1 MPNFSLNLIHPD
13 ETSLETFDFD
23 DDLWTVTNIN
33 VNVERY
39 TGDADRPSCMRF
51 YGNPFVFGDINPYT
65 GEIFEF
71 GDLGPGL
78 LPIQFGD
85 SWKGVAQGVYKD
97 YNVIGSTIVNVS
109 YYVRSLYDNS
119 AMSYIHALDHTNGD
133 VFITGLLLD
142 FIYNYTWR
150 FRIKRFLVPATCN
163 VVRMRFVQS
172 GSYRTDFLIDNF
184 AFCAS
189 ALNTDPDDYSR
200 LPVKLSTLKPNLGVK
215 RQRDKRAIHYDFKL
229 GWKHVSRAM
238 YDRLQVLH
246 FAEEKLYFIDGEV
259 PQLVEEF
266 TIYDNATYNF
276 VGITNPSATHIGYVD
291 SGTALP
297 TAVDDYETTEIA
309 TVDYQEIDADD
320 ANYNE
325 TTDPADEYYLW
336 HKFRLVSAIT
346 GSDIQRFRMKVV
358 ASSDDSSPQ
367 NYDGCIV
374 YAWDGATWDEL
385 ARTSNDSKN
394 DLTYSTVVATVAQQ
408 YVDDSG
414 YVYLLL
420 RSGGTRNGTDS
431 LDLKTYFVE
440 VEINDGLD
448 LVIMPTHRPR
458 FPTNVINDDL
468 SVKNKTTG
476 STLVHDTDYTYD
488 YETTEITIIGESSG
502 DVIEVTYYR
511 CWEVEIAEIPEVWLR
526 GDPGE
531 DRDRALE
538 LLLRTITGSL

>member
-1 MPNFSLNLIHPD
+1 M
-13 ETSLETFDFD
+13 
-23 DDLWTVTNIN
+23 
-33 VNVERY
+33 
-39 TGDADRPSCMRF
+39 
-51 YGNPFVFGDINPYT
+51 
-65 GEIFEF
+65 GEIHV
-71 GDLGPGL
+71 PSACTIVR
-78 LPIQFGD
+78 IQFR
-85 SWKGVAQGVYKD
+85 QM
-97 YNVIGSTIVNVS
+97 
-109 YYVRSLYDNS
+109 LY
-119 AMSYIHALDHTNGD
+119 
-133 VFITGLLLD
+133 
-142 FIYNYTWR
+142 
-150 FRIKRFLVPATCN
+150 
-163 VVRMRFVQS
+163 
-172 GSYRTDFLIDNF
+172 YRTDFLIDDI

-189 ALNTDPDDYSR
+189 ALDTDPDDYSR

-276 VGITNPSATHIGYVD
+276 VGITNPSATHIGYID

-325 TTDPADEYYLW
+325 TTDPTDEYYLW

-420 RSGGTRNGTDS
+420 RSRGTRNGTDS
-431 LDLKTYFVE
+431 LDLRTYFVE

-448 LVIMPTHRPR
+448 LVINTTHLVRL
-458 FPTNVINDDL
+458 PTNHVPTDL
-468 SVKNKTTG
+468 VVKNKTTG
-476 STLVHDTDYTYD
+476 ATLLSATTFNFDCDTQ
-488 YETTEITIIGESSG
+488 EITIIGQSSG
-502 DVIEVTYYR
+502 DVIEVTYDRY
-511 CWEVEIAEIPEVWLR
+511 WEVEIAEIPEVWLR